1 MKMEILK
8 LVYVTFVSKFKYI
21 YHKLATLFFLDSD
34 KDGNFTL
41 SDFSRLS
48 KMSEEKEKQYK
59 RFEFSAQ
66 LQAFFTLR
74 MWKQVCS
81 EEGEKEFIA
90 WIKKLIINSSENEI
104 DLHNNTNHNESDEES
119 INPDP
124 NRYVDR
130 RDLRLLYDVL
140 NVKTTHGIDF
150 QSFFELMKI
159 TSDEMEDESLRN
171 EEFVLITVLDYFC
184 INFIRGFS
192 KLILDL
198 GFESFMESEFE

>member
-1 MKMEILK
+1 
-8 LVYVTFVSKFKYI
+8 
-21 YHKLATLFFLDSD
+21 
-34 KDGNFTL
+34 
-41 SDFSRLS
+41 
-48 KMSEEKEKQYK
+48 
-59 RFEFSAQ
+59 
-66 LQAFFTLR
+66 

-81 EEGEKEFIA
+81 EEGEKEFIS
-90 WIKKLIINSSENEI
+90 WIKKLMINSSENEI
-104 DLHNNTNHNESDEES
+104 GVHNNTNHNESDEES